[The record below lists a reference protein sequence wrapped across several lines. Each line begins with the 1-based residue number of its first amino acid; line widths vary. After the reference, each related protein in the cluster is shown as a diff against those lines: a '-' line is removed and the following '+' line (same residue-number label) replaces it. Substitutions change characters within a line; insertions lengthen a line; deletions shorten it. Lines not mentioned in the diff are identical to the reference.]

1 MPKSSRAR
9 KRRSPPRRQTL
20 ARHPRAFPIL
30 IALIA
35 AVIVFGAFNYTL
47 SLALASAAVV
57 GFFAW
62 RWWQGAAKK

>member
-9 KRRSPPRRQTL
+9 KRRSPVRRSTL
-20 ARHPRAFPIL
+20 ARDPRAFPIL
-30 IALIA
+30 IVLIV
-35 AVIVFGAFNYTL
+35 AVVVLGVFNYTL
-47 SLALASAAVV
+47 SVALASAAVV